1 MRVLFLLLLLVPTI
15 LFGGITPTGFVNDY
29 ANLLNTE
36 QVYQLESKVS
46 NFEKKTD
53 IEIAV
58 AIVTSLDGND
68 IDTYKNSLFRQ
79 WGVGK
84 AGRNNGLLVVISPN
98 DRKWG
103 IEIGYGLEPYL
114 TDYTSYDMAETHLVP
129 NFKAGN
135 YYQGLDELI
144 SVMTKHLGTSTWK
157 DRVAYTKAQKE
168 KEQREHEES
177 VRTFFQVLLWIVAII
192 GLTIAFFFFKRK
204 QEREKAF
211 KKNREDKANNYKTK
225 VSEVSS
231 ELYKLRGESIELD
244 KNMVNLIKSSTVENL
259 NTNYNVALDSIRPQV
274 TLINTINNIN
284 DSVFTAISLLNDI
297 TKLEKKH
304 NIESGNKLDFDF
316 NPKSDIQELEN
327 RLYIID
333 GIKSTFETR
342 KNKLERFDNLVSL
355 HPQSLVNDIESY
367 KSEFT
372 NKFYKPSNNDLIS
385 LVERLNDS
393 INVFNRADVS
403 FGNLYNLEKSHN
415 DIKKC
420 KQDISNHL
428 DIIRSRN
435 TEHEKM
441 VSVLNGSTQN
451 LSSVSSKL
459 NSYLNN
465 SDVNSST
472 KTAIRSILPTLLA
485 FSVTSNILDSFNNYN
500 SLVSKANSLL
510 KKAKS
515 EVEEAEEDR
524 ARERRR
530 LAAAAAAAASS
541 YSSSSSSSSWGS
553 SDSDSS
559 WGGFGGGDSGG
570 GGSSGDW

>member
-29 ANLLNTE
+29 TNLLTTE
-36 QVYQLESKVS
+36 QVSQLESKVS

-84 AGRNNGLLVVISPN
+84 SGRNNGLLVVISPN

-135 YYQGLDELI
+135 YYQGLDELLT
-144 SVMTKHLGTSTWK
+144 VMTKHLGTSTWK

-192 GLTIAFFFFKRK
+192 GLIIAFFFFKRK

-211 KKNREDKANNYKTK
+211 KKNREDKANNYKAK
-225 VSEVSS
+225 VSEISS
-231 ELYKLRGESIELD
+231 ELYKLRGESIAVD
-244 KNMVNLIKSSTVENL
+244 DNMVKLIKSSTVENL
-259 NTNYNVALDSIRPQV
+259 NINYNIAIDSIKPKV
-274 TLINTINNIN
+274 TLINTIRNITS
-284 DSVFTAISLLNDI
+284 SVFAATTLLNVI
-297 TKLEKKH
+297 NKLEKKH
-304 NIESGNKLDFDF
+304 NIGGDNKLDFDF
-316 NPKSDIQELEN
+316 NPKSDIQDLNN
-327 RLYIID
+327 RLNIID
-333 GIKSTFETR
+333 GIKSTYESR
-342 KNKLERFDNLVSL
+342 KEKLETFDNLVSL

-385 LVERLNDS
+385 LVERLNES
-393 INVFNRADVS
+393 INVFNRSNVS
-403 FGNLYNLEKSHN
+403 FDNLYTLENSYN
-415 DIKKC
+415 DIKKR
-420 KQDISNHL
+420 KQDIYNHL
-428 DIIRSRN
+428 DIIRRRN
-435 TEHEKM
+435 SEHEKM
-441 VSVLNGSTQN
+441 VSVLNTSTYN

-459 NSYLNN
+459 KGYLND
-465 SDVNSST
+465 SDVQSST
-472 KTAIRSILPTLLA
+472 KTSIRNILPTLLA
-485 FSVTSNILDSFNNYN
+485 FSVTSDILDSFNNYN

-553 SDSDSS
+553 SDSGSS

-570 GGSSGDW
+570 GGSSGDY